1 MFSLSRRASALVL
14 AVMSCMPGW
23 LAAADADW
31 IRARDAFRS
40 GRDDVLAQATLAMDD
55 SVLAIYGEFWQLWRR
70 LKDAPSED
78 VRAFLQRQQGDYL
91 AEKLRAEW
99 LRQLAKRQ
107 DWATFRAEYPRLVD
121 TSDVELGCLNLQAQL
136 AAGND
141 DGLAAARDALWFTA
155 KDQPSACDPVIA
167 AMQARGLISEEQRWQ
182 RLRLAL
188 DGNAT
193 GLARHLLQGLDSTLD
208 ADALKQAAD
217 APADFIARADL
228 SRRDARE
235 VVAWAWGRWARQ
247 DFFTALARLKEDSE
261 RLGAQAPVA
270 WRQIALAG
278 ARRFDPSSEDWFR
291 LSESAW
297 WPDTQVEARL
307 RQLVRQGQWEAYA
320 TLYPALPER
329 LRESRAWQYWQA
341 RALAEKGRDS
351 QARRLFAKLAG
362 QEDYYGLL
370 AADRLGQTLSSASP
384 PVTVSDEDK
393 DRLSRHQGFRRAFAL
408 FSLGQRWESV
418 NEWNWAV
425 RQADDRLLLAAAQ
438 RASEVGWYDRAI
450 YAAER
455 TRKLTE
461 PRYLYL
467 APYREVTRGYAAEL
481 GLDEA
486 WVYGLIRQE
495 SRFVNNARSGV
506 GAGGLMQLMP
516 GTAQWVANRIG
527 VRWHAEIANDAGQ
540 NVRLGTY
547 YLNHILNALGHPV
560 LATAGYNAGPR
571 RAREWQADTDLEG
584 ARYVEGIPFFETRE
598 YVKKVMTNAVHY
610 ARVFGQGE
618 TRLSSRLGMIP
629 ARTVTPVPIDGP

>member
-1 MFSLSRRASALVL
+1 MLPLSRRAPALVL
-14 AVMSCMPGW
+14 AVLSCLPGW

-31 IRARDAFRS
+31 VRARDAFRS
-40 GRDDVLAQATLAMDD
+40 GRDDVLQQATLAMDD

-70 LKDAPSED
+70 LKEAPADD
-78 VRAFLQRQQGDYL
+78 VRAFLKRQQGDYL
-91 AEKLRAEW
+91 AEKLRGEW
-99 LRQLAKRQ
+99 LRQLAKKQ
-107 DWATFRAEYPRLVD
+107 DWVTFREEYPRLVD
-121 TSDVELGCLNLQAQL
+121 NSDVELSCFNLQAQL
-136 AAGND
+136 AAGNE
-141 DGLAAARDALWFTA
+141 DGLAAARDSLWFTA
-155 KDQPSACDPVIA
+155 KDQPAACNPVIA

-188 DGNAT
+188 DGNAM
-193 GLARHLLQGLDSTLD
+193 GLSRHLLQGLGSTLD
-208 ADALKQAAD
+208 ASDLQQAGES
-217 APADFIARADL
+217 PAEFIDQADL
-228 SRRDARE
+228 SRRDQRE
-235 VVAWAWGRWARQ
+235 LAAWAWGRWARQ
-247 DFFTALARLKEDSE
+247 DFFTALARLQESSG
-261 RLGAQAPVA
+261 RLEAQAPVA

-278 ARRFDPSSEDWFR
+278 ARRYDATSEDWFR
-291 LSESAW
+291 RSEAAW
-297 WPDTQVEARL
+297 WPEAQIEARL
-307 RQLVRQGQWEAYA
+307 RHLVRQGQWEAYA
-320 TLYPALPER
+320 ALYPGLSER
-329 LRESRAWQYWQA
+329 LRENRAWQYWLA

-370 AADRLGQTLSSASP
+370 AADRLGQTLSTAAP
-384 PVTVSDEDK
+384 PVTVSDGDK
-393 DRLSRHQGFRRAFAL
+393 DRLTQHQGFRRAFAL
-408 FSLGQRWESV
+408 FALGQRWESV

-438 RASEVGWYDRAI
+438 RAAEVGWYDRAI

-455 TRKLTE
+455 TRKLSE

-467 APYREVTRGYAAEL
+467 SPYREVTRGYAAEL

-495 SRFVNNARSGV
+495 SRFVSNARSGV

-527 VRWHAEIANDAGQ
+527 VRWHAEIANDTGQ

-547 YLNHILNALGHPV
+547 YLNHILNLLGHPV

-571 RAREWQADTDLEG
+571 RAREWQADSELEG
-584 ARYVEGIPFFETRE
+584 ARYIEGIPFFETRE

-618 TRLSSRLGMIP
+618 TRLSARLGMIP
-629 ARTVTPVPIDGP
+629 ARTMTPVPIEGP

>member
-1 MFSLSRRASALVL
+1 MSSLSRRAPALIL
-14 AVMSCMPGW
+14 TVMSCLPSW

-40 GRDDVLAQATLAMDD
+40 GRDDVLTQATLAMDD

-70 LKDAPSED
+70 LKDAPSEE

-91 AEKLRAEW
+91 AEKLRGEW

-107 DWATFRAEYPRLVD
+107 DWETFREEYPRLID
-121 TSDVELGCLNLQAQL
+121 SSDVALGCLNLQAQL
-136 AAGND
+136 AAGHE
-141 DGLAAARDALWFTA
+141 DGLAAARDSLWLTA

-167 AMQARGLISEEQRWQ
+167 AMQSRGLISEEQRWR

-188 DGNAT
+188 DANAM
-193 GLARHLLQGLDSTLD
+193 GLVRYLLQGLDSTLNATD
-208 ADALKQAAD
+208 LKQAAD
-217 APADFIARADL
+217 APADFIAMTDL
-228 SRRDARE
+228 SRRDRRE
-235 VVAWAWGRWARQ
+235 LAAWAWGRWARQ
-247 DFFTALARLKEDSE
+247 DFFTALARLQENSD
-261 RLGAQAPVA
+261 RLEAQAPVA

-278 ARRFDPSSEDWFR
+278 ARRFDPASEDWFR
-291 LSESAW
+291 RSENAW
-297 WPDTQVEARL
+297 WSDAQVETRL
-307 RQLVRQGQWEAYA
+307 RQLVRQGQWEAYLA
-320 TLYPALPER
+320 LYPGLPER
-329 LRESRAWQYWQA
+329 LRDNRAWQYWQA
-341 RALAEKGRDS
+341 RALTEKGHDGL
-351 QARRLFAKLAG
+351 ARRLFAKLAG

-370 AADRLGQTLSSASP
+370 AANRLGQTLSAAAP
-384 PVTVSDEDK
+384 PVTIGDDDK
-393 DRLSRHQGFRRAFAL
+393 ARLVRHQGFRRAFAL

-455 TRKLTE
+455 TRKLIE

-467 APYREVTRGYAAEL
+467 APYREVTRGYAVEL

-495 SRFVNNARSGV
+495 SRFVNNARSSV

-527 VRWHAEIANDAGQ
+527 VSWHAEIANDTGQ

-547 YLNHILNALGHPV
+547 YLNHILNELGHPV

-571 RAREWQADTDLEG
+571 RAREWQGDAELEG

-618 TRLSSRLGMIP
+618 ARLSSRLGTIP
-629 ARTVTPVPIDGP
+629 PRTMTPAFIEGP